1 MWLITQLILLTSN
14 WKPPKFIFILT
25 SIVITKFMFICIW
38 KNMRSIN
45 DTLVT
50 RIVIR
55 CCFVI
60 AMVFCLIRAIVQEK
74 QSFLMVSGKTV
85 TENWDSKPASVG
97 TTYLVLFRDYGLHHI
112 FLGIKILFFKIES
125 WNLSICL
132 KKNFVKPHKISTHS
146 AHWAHSDNFY
156 FHFSIC
162 CLIEL
167 KFCEVSRNSFLNRCW
182 KFHFSILKNKKVS
195 K

>member
-1 MWLITQLILLTSN
+1 MFTFQFLNDKIHNYVKKT
-14 WKPPKFIFILT
+14 KYFAFKFIFILT

-85 TENWDSKPASVG
+85 AENWDSKLPSVETIFSPLQIG
-97 TTYLVLFRDYGLHHI
+97 DLHRH
-112 FLGIKILFFKIES
+112 LQS
-125 WNLSICL
+125 
-132 KKNFVKPHKISTHS
+132 
-146 AHWAHSDNFY
+146 
-156 FHFSIC
+156 
-162 CLIEL
+162 
-167 KFCEVSRNSFLNRCW
+167 
-182 KFHFSILKNKKVS
+182 S
-195 K
+195 KC

>member
-1 MWLITQLILLTSN
+1 MIIGFDIMRMWLGPLPYYFCRMTITFKMVVIN
-14 WKPPKFIFILT
+14 MIIFILT
-25 SIVITKFMFICIW
+25 AIVITKFMFICIW

-85 TENWDSKPASVG
+85 AENWDSKLPSVE
-97 TTYLVLFRDYGLHHI
+97 TIFSYL
-112 FLGIKILFFKIES
+112 ES
-125 WNLSICL
+125 
-132 KKNFVKPHKISTHS
+132 T
-146 AHWAHSDNFY
+146 A
-156 FHFSIC
+156 
-162 CLIEL
+162 
-167 KFCEVSRNSFLNRCW
+167 
-182 KFHFSILKNKKVS
+182 
-195 K
+195 